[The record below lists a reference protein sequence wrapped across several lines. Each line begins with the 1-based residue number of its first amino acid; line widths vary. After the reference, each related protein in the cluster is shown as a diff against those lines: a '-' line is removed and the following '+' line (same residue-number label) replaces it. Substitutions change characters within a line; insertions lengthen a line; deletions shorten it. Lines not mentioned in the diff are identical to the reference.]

1 MRTIPQTRK
10 APNYAGL
17 GPLSTCKRV
26 MEEAAKRD
34 ESLILARERT
44 DLAAARNLLAADR
57 TLLAW
62 VRTAVAL
69 IVFGFT
75 IYRVME
81 SFYKSGLAYFP
92 RSHGPRNLGLTLI
105 TMGTFSLLAATIA
118 YMRYVKLLGF
128 RNRYDLWKVTVVVA
142 SLVVL
147 IGILVLISILAR
159 LDVF

>member
-1 MRTIPQTRK
+1 MRESPSYGI
-10 APNYAGL
+10 L
-17 GPLSTCKRV
+17 GPPSTCEGI
-26 MEEAAKRD
+26 MDEGPKRD
-34 ESLILARERT
+34 EALILARERT

-62 VRTAVAL
+62 IRTAVAL
-69 IVFGFT
+69 IAFGFT
-75 IYRVME
+75 IYRIME

-128 RNRYDLWKVTVVVA
+128 HKRYDLWKVTVVVA

-147 IGILVLISILAR
+147 IGILLLISILAR